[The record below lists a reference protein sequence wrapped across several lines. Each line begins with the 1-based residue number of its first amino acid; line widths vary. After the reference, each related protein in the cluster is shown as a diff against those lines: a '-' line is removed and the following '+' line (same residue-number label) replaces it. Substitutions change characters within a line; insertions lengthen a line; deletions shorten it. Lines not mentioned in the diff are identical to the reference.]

1 MNFQAASCPACGG
14 SLQLPEDRASVRC
27 MYCGVEVI
35 VRTAI
40 QAASVGR
47 VKNLMKL
54 AISAA
59 QIRNFPEAYSYFI
72 KVLEINAD
80 YPDAWLGRAEISA
93 WLCTS
98 RQSRFP
104 EVLGAVRRTLELAS
118 PAQRLEIEQRAAA
131 ALANAGSQYMHHLYI
146 DGSRFFNN
154 GELWNTYLREC
165 TRTIADLEEAHRLL
179 PNEMSILQALTD
191 ICARHSGEIA
201 YQCQAPNH
209 SWRSA
214 RRQPP
219 SDYVDACKTKA
230 EHYSARLSALDPNA
244 PKVRLPERRSWVK
257 KILS

>member
-1 MNFQAASCPACGG
+1 
-14 SLQLPEDRASVRC
+14 

-35 VRTAI
+35 VRTAV

-47 VKNLMKL
+47 VTNLMKL

-59 QIRNFPEAYSYFI
+59 QVRNFPEAYSYFI
-72 KVLEINAD
+72 KVLEFNAD

-104 EVLGAVRRTLELAS
+104 EVLGAVRRALELAS
-118 PAQRLEIEQRAAA
+118 PARRLEIERRAGA

-146 DGSRFFNN
+146 DGSRFFNK

-179 PNEMSILQALTD
+179 PNEISILHALTD
-191 ICARHSGEIA
+191 ICARHSGEIV
-201 YQCQAPNH
+201 YQCLGPNNR
-209 SWRSA
+209 WRQA

-219 SDYVDACKTKA
+219 TDYAHACNTKA
-230 EHYSARLSALDPNA
+230 EHYSAILNALDPNA
-244 PKVRLPERRSWVK
+244 PKVQPLERRSWVK